1 MLPSLANLG
10 CDTGTGLRP
19 RGEQDTDQIEWD
31 QPESKRAKKERRTP
45 ILVNGEWVHHYRH
58 APLNDA
64 NIRRAVDALH
74 DPSQAAAVT
83 AKYGPVAEWDVSEVE
98 DFSRLFENHPN
109 TVDLYGW
116 DVGNA
121 TDMRFMFR
129 DATSFNSDLSKWNVA
144 NVKDMSYTFC
154 GATSFNSDLSKW
166 NVANV
171 KRMHGMFEEAT
182 SFNSDLSKWNVANV
196 KDMTTMFRDAT
207 SFNSDLSRWKVGN
220 VNEMGGMFERATS
233 FTSDLSKWNVG
244 NVEAMNDMFN
254 GATSFTSD
262 LSEWNFQKET
272 FMYAMFEGATSFGPP
287 LEQSADGGWTPQSLA
302 EHMEVANTSHVLKTY
317 RARRR
322 WREVSELWRV
332 VRPIVIAWMEET
344 AKNVYQPDKM
354 AKKLKEEFE
363 KQFNMI
369 RVRGRTQEFLTRARR
384 LCDILLQTRLD
395 VS

>member
-10 CDTGTGLRP
+10 CDTEAPKRP
-19 RGEQDTDQIEWD
+19 GPDVEAGV
-31 QPESKRAKKERRTP
+31 PKRAKKERRTP

-129 DATSFNSDLSKWNVA
+129 D
-144 NVKDMSYTFC
+144 
-154 GATSFNSDLSKW
+154 
-166 NVANV
+166 
-171 KRMHGMFEEAT
+171 AT

-332 VRPIVIAWMEET
+332 VRPIVIAWMEKT
-344 AKNVYQPDKM
+344 AENVYQPDKM

-395 VS
+395 V